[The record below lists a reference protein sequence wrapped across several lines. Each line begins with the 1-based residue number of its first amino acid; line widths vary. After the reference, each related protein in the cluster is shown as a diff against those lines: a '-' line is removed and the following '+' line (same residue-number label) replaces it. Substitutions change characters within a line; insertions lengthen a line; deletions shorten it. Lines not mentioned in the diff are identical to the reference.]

1 LRIAGVTRC
10 SLLRKEATERGTQIG
25 QDVHMTVLGP
35 RAARARG
42 GAGKAP
48 MTEKERLRAQKF
60 FRLQSGYF
68 DEQKKIAEMNMC
80 GAVCDQLCILFEFDR
95 QKAEDLIQKCKEIQ
109 SKQIGPQVDKSNG
122 NPKQINRGE
131 FVSQSENR
139 RNLDGT
145 SNKNAGIA
153 DEKLMYQ
160 VSNTQSQFM
169 SSYGGEI
176 YDAEGSEMDYLDNE
190 VSNIARKRQ
199 QQKKTQNLE
208 QSNSSTS
215 DIKKA
220 DIVKPDDIKIII
232 DDERNQEDLESS
244 QNQEQ
249 MNAYFSKTASGANF
263 KPKVQNEA
271 MKMSNTAG

>member
-1 LRIAGVTRC
+1 
-10 SLLRKEATERGTQIG
+10 
-25 QDVHMTVLGP
+25 MTVLGP

>member
-1 LRIAGVTRC
+1 MRIAGVTRC